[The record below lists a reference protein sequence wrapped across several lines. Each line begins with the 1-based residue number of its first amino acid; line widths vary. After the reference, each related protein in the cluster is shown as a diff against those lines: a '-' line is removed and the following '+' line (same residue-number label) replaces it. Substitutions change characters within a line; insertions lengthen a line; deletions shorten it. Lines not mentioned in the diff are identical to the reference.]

1 MLVGKDRGCRSWRL
15 QPWKRSPR
23 PAALGFTIIELVV
36 AATILVILTG
46 LILPTAR
53 LAVRREK
60 ERQLKAALRD
70 MRDAIDRYKD
80 AADRGAFNKA
90 DTNGYPTDLET
101 LVKGVDVNG
110 KKVRFLRAIPID
122 PMTGKAEWGMHS
134 MEDDP
139 ESDSWDGKSVW
150 DVYTTSQDTGLDGSR
165 YREW

>member
-1 MLVGKDRGCRSWRL
+1 MGNTGLVVRGASNPGNDRRGLPPS
-15 QPWKRSPR
+15 
-23 PAALGFTIIELVV
+23 GFTIIELVV

-60 ERQLKAALRD
+60 ERQLKATLRD

-110 KKVRFLRAIPID
+110 KKVGF
-122 PMTGKAEWGMHS
+122 
-134 MEDDP
+134 
-139 ESDSWDGKSVW
+139 
-150 DVYTTSQDTGLDGSR
+150 
-165 YREW
+165 

>member
-1 MLVGKDRGCRSWRL
+1 MLVGKHRASRSWRL

-23 PAALGFTIIELVV
+23 PAASGFTIIELVV

-110 KKVRFLRAIPID
+110 KKVRF
-122 PMTGKAEWGMHS
+122 
-134 MEDDP
+134 
-139 ESDSWDGKSVW
+139 
-150 DVYTTSQDTGLDGSR
+150 
-165 YREW
+165 

>member
-1 MLVGKDRGCRSWRL
+1 MFLVNPAPGFRAHRR
-15 QPWKRSPR
+15 RR
-23 PAALGFTIIELVV
+23 PLAKGFTLVELVV

-60 ERQLKAALRD
+60 ERELKIALRD

-80 AADRGAFNKA
+80 AADRGAFNQA
-90 DTNGYPTDLET
+90 DTNGYPATLET
-101 LVKGVDVNG
+101 LVKGVEVNG

-139 ESDSWDGKSVW
+139 QSDSWDGKSVW
-150 DVYTTSQDTGLDGSR
+150 EVYSTSQDTGLDGSR